1 MTMTNNTMTA
11 AKSRNFDAQEQSRK
25 GRQKRKALSGIS
37 YIILVFGVLL
47 ILLPMYLTIVTALK
61 SPAETAKNFFALPTS
76 LYLDNFNQVIHK
88 ANFFYFI
95 KNSLY
100 ITFFSLLGIAF
111 IVPLVSYSV
120 ARNMDRTY
128 YKAIYILFVSGAFV
142 PFTILMV
149 PQIKLMSAL
158 NMMNAN
164 GLILLYWVYSLSEGL
179 LLTVSFIQNGIPYE
193 LEEAA
198 YIDGAGI
205 LYTFVRIVYPMMKP
219 IIVSVIIMDTLWI
232 WNDFQL
238 PLLMLNA
245 SQKLWTLPL
254 FQYNFQSKYTVA
266 YNQAFAAFLLSMVPI
281 MIFYLA
287 AQKQIVEGLTA
298 GAVKE

>member
-1 MTMTNNTMTA
+1 MTNNTMTA
-11 AKSRNFDAQEQSRK
+11 AKSRNFDALEQSRK
-25 GRQKRKALSGIS
+25 GRQKRKVLSGIS
-37 YIILVFGVLL
+37 YVILIFGVLL
-47 ILLPMYLTIVTALK
+47 VLLPMYLTIVTALK
-61 SPAETAKNFFALPTS
+61 SPAETAQNFFALPTS

-88 ANFFYFI
+88 ANFLYFI
-95 KNSLY
+95 KNSVY
-100 ITFFSLLGIAF
+100 ITVFSLLGIAF

-120 ARNMDRTY
+120 ARNMDRIY

-149 PQIKLMSAL
+149 PQIKLMSVL